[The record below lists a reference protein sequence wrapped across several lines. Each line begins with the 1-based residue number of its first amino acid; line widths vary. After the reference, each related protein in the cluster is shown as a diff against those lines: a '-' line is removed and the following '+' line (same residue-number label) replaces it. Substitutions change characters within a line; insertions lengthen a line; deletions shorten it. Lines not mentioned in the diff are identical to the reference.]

1 MATKLIG
8 YQVHI
13 QECVYCKLPQ
23 DRVFYITPAQYEESK
38 GAYDA
43 QWHQCTSG
51 NSILGGGP
59 CCDAI
64 GHWVTPMYKEEDE
77 KEEDYTM
84 CKYCGYPDDHCKCG
98 CAYYD

>member
-8 YQVHI
+8 YKARL
-13 QECVYCKLPQ
+13 QECVYCKLPEG
-23 DRVFYITPAQYEESK
+23 RVFQITPAEYEESK
-38 GAYDA
+38 NAYDA

-64 GHWVTPMYKEEDE
+64 GHWVTPVYERDASEDE
-77 KEEDYTM
+77 YEM

-98 CAYYD
+98 CLYDE